1 MQTGGAD
8 DRASSVIL
16 GITDSFT
23 RIKNFADF
31 MIKEKVLPVSL
42 LDVTY
47 DYVEANDLIIARK
60 F

>member
-1 MQTGGAD
+1 MQSGGTD

-16 GITDSFT
+16 GITESLSK
-23 RIKNFADF
+23 IKNFADF

-47 DYVEANDLIIARK
+47 DYIEANNLIVAGK